1 MMSAPAVF
9 HADTSI
15 EVGTHPTATVLGMTI
30 NLDTVISTVIAG
42 AIVIGLGLW
51 VRAKVTSGVP
61 GKSQMFLETIFAWAR
76 DQVKENIGIK
86 LAPYV
91 IPLAFTLFVFILIAN
106 WLSILPVQIGG
117 KDLVPPP
124 TFDPN
129 LTYAMMIIV
138 IAWVWVAG
146 IRKHGVGGYLM
157 HVVKG
162 PGNNIFLAPI
172 NVIVEV
178 VANPIALALRLF
190 GNIFAGTIM
199 VSVIGLLPWFI
210 AWAPLGGWKLF
221 DMAIGL
227 IQAFV
232 FALLTIIYFSQAL
245 QSHEEAH

>member
-1 MMSAPAVF
+1 MSAPAVF
-9 HADTSI
+9 HAASI
-15 EVGTHPTATVLGMTI
+15 EVGTHPEANFLGLTI
-30 NLDTVISTVIAG
+30 NVDTVISTLVAA
-42 AIVIGLGLW
+42 AIVIALGLW

-61 GKSQMFLETIFAWAR
+61 NKPQLLLETIFGWAR
-76 DQVKENIGIK
+76 DQVKENIGIT

-91 IPLAFTLFVFILIAN
+91 IPLAFTLFLFILVAN
-106 WLSILPVQIGG
+106 WLSLLPVQIGG
-117 KDLVPPP
+117 KDYVPPP

-129 LTYAMMIIV
+129 LTYAMMIVVIV
-138 IAWVWVAG
+138 WVWVAG

-162 PGNNIFLAPI
+162 PGNNAFLAPI

-178 VANPIALALRLF
+178 IANPIALALRLF

-199 VSVIGLLPWFI
+199 VSVIGLLPFYI
-210 AWAPLGGWKLF
+210 AWAPLAGWKLF